1 MERALPVDRVS
12 KVDELLFA
20 DDFNP
25 VEDLTYNVF
34 AVAASAPGTPI
45 AVNTDRIRIIDRN
58 TGNIFFIKLI
68 SPLSTCS

>member
-34 AVAASAPGTPI
+34 AVAASVSWIPM
-45 AVNTDRIRIIDRN
+45 AVNADRNRIIDRN
-58 TGNIFFIKLI
+58 TGIIFFIKLI
-68 SPLSTCS
+68 YPLE